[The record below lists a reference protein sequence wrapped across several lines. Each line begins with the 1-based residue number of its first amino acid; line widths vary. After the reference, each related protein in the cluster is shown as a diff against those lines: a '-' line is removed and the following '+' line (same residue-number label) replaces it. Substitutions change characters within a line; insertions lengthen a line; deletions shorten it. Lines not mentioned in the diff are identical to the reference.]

1 MIDKKIKTGQK
12 RILLG
17 LHDLEGRKMLKII
30 SEDYGYVVDIFNNL
44 EEAFSLAQENNYD
57 ICYMD
62 ANFNKLNSRDISS
75 SVSVFEIFKDR
86 IGKGLT
92 KFLAVSCND
101 DALVAAK
108 TQGIPVEDKYNVNF
122 EDLFK

>member
-1 MIDKKIKTGQK
+1 MIDEKIETGQK

-108 TQGIPVEDKYNVNF
+108 IQGIPVEDKYNVNF